1 MNFVVAD
8 FDVVS
13 LLTHQNQIGKFKGVD
28 AQVIY
33 KLGIWGN
40 VTGIYGKLVY
50 EKILDL
56 FKHKSKPPKSILK
69 CSLQ

>member
-13 LLTHQNQIGKFKGVD
+13 LFTHQNQIGKLKGVD
-28 AQVIY
+28 AQVID
-33 KLGIWGN
+33 KFCVGGN

-56 FKHKSKPPKSILK
+56 FKHLSKPPKSI
-69 CSLQ
+69 